1 MNILIPL
8 LITFIS
14 GISTIIGIIP
24 TYLNSKYKNNI
35 INFSLSFA
43 SGIMISIS
51 IFSLV
56 PETLNYLG
64 SNNLFNIILL
74 LIFINI
80 GLIISTYID
89 KRISKNINNNSLY
102 KLGLVSIIAL
112 ILHNIPEGITTF
124 LTTSNN
130 FKIGLTLSLAI
141 ALHNIPEG
149 ISIAVPIYY
158 STNSHK
164 KAFLYTFISGFSELI
179 GGIISFIFLSRFIND
194 FILSIILGITA
205 GIMIQISLFELIPN
219 SLKYKNYLNTFIGFI
234 LGFIIMIIC
243 IFIFKI

>member
-1 MNILIPL
+1 MYAFI
-8 LITFIS
+8 ITFLA
-14 GISTIIGIIP
+14 GISTILGVIP
-24 TYLNSKYKNNI
+24 TYFNSKYKDSI
-35 INFSLSFA
+35 INLSLSFA
-43 SGIMISIS
+43 CGIMLSIS
-51 IFSLV
+51 LFSLI
-56 PETLNYLG
+56 PESLNYMG
-64 SNNLFNIILL
+64 FSFINIILL
-74 LIFINI
+74 LLFINI

-89 KRISKNINNNSLY
+89 KKISKRINNNSLY

-130 FKIGLTLSLAI
+130 FRIGLTLSLAI

-158 STNSHK
+158 STKSHG
-164 KAFLYTFISGFSELI
+164 KAFVYTFISGFSELI
-179 GGIISFIFLSRFIND
+179 GGILSYIFLSHFINN

-205 GIMIQISLFELIPN
+205 GIMMQISLFELLPN
-219 SLKYKNYLNTFIGFI
+219 SLKYKHYSNTFIGFI

-243 IFIFKI
+243 IFVFKI

>member
-8 LITFIS
+8 LITFIA

-24 TYLNSKYKNNI
+24 TYFNKDRNKI
-35 INFSLSFA
+35 INLSLSFS

-51 IFSLV
+51 IFSLI
-56 PETLNYLG
+56 PESLNYLG
-64 SNNLFNIILL
+64 NNNLFNIILL

-80 GLIISTYID
+80 GIIISTYID
-89 KRISKNINNNSLY
+89 KLISKRINNNSLY
-102 KLGLVSIIAL
+102 KLGLTSIIAL
-112 ILHNIPEGITTF
+112 VLHNIPEGITTF

-130 FKIGLTLSLAI
+130 LKLGLTLSLAI

-149 ISIAVPIYY
+149 ISIAVPIFY

-164 KAFLYTFISGFSELI
+164 KALFYTFISGFSELI
-179 GGIISFIFLSRFIND
+179 GGIISYIFLSHFINN
-194 FILSIILGITA
+194 FILSIILGITS
-205 GIMIQISLFELIPN
+205 GIMLHLSLFELIPS
-219 SLKYKNYLNTFIGFI
+219 SLKYKNYLNTLIGFI
-234 LGFIIMIIC
+234 SGFIIMIIC

>member
-1 MNILIPL
+1 MYPFI
-8 LITFIS
+8 ITFLA
-14 GISTIIGIIP
+14 GISTVLGVIP
-24 TYLNSKYKNNI
+24 TYFKTNKDKI
-35 INFSLSFA
+35 INLSLSFS
-43 SGIMISIS
+43 SGIMLSIS
-51 IFSLV
+51 LFSLI
-56 PETLNYLG
+56 PESLNYIG
-64 SNNLFNIILL
+64 FSFINIILL
-74 LIFINI
+74 LLFINI
-80 GLIISTYID
+80 GLIISTYTDKLIG
-89 KRISKNINNNSLY
+89 KRIENNSLY
-102 KLGLVSIIAL
+102 KLGIVSIIAL

-164 KAFLYTFISGFSELI
+164 RAFIYTFISGFSELI
-179 GGIISFIFLSRFIND
+179 GGIFSYIFLSHFINN
-194 FILSIILGITA
+194 FILSVILGITS

-219 SLKYKNYLNTFIGFI
+219 SLKYKNYLDTFIGFI

-243 IFIFKI
+243 VFVFKI